1 MKTDIS
7 KFTTFKDFKKQSLS
21 YPQVK
26 KEYDLL
32 GPRYQIINQL
42 IQARIKKGLTQK
54 EIATRMG
61 TKQSALARF
70 ESGNSNPTLKFIQ
83 KLAKAL
89 DTTFNLTIS

>member
-7 KFTTFKDFKKQSLS
+7 KFTTFEEFKKQSLS
-21 YPQVK
+21 DPQVK